1 MARHCDAM
9 RIFKSKC
16 TKHTS
21 FRALYEVGMRN
32 NGTPLWCEA
41 HVHVKMHKTHQ
52 RRTTCGSWDR
62 KKWHAILARSKFS
75 SQKIQN
81 TPASMN
87 FMKLGCGKMA
97 RRCGAKHICKS
108 KRTKHTSFGPLLE
121 VCMWKLVRRCGA
133 KHSAD
138 LEKLHAA
145 VARSTFPLKT
155 CGLRSTFGGI
165 DVEKVSERSDR

>member
-1 MARHCDAM
+1 MGVGKHTSVGPLLELGIRKVARHCGAM

-21 FRALYEVGMRN
+21 FRALYEVGMRK
-32 NGTPLWCEA
+32 NGTPLWREA

-52 RRTTCGSWDR
+52 RRTTCASWDR
-62 KKWHAILARSKFS
+62 KKWHAILARNKFS

-81 TPASMN
+81 TPASEH

-121 VCMWKLVRRCGA
+121 VCMWKTGTPLRREAQCG
-133 KHSAD
+133 S
-138 LEKLHAA
+138 
-145 VARSTFPLKT
+145 
-155 CGLRSTFGGI
+155 
-165 DVEKVSERSDR
+165 